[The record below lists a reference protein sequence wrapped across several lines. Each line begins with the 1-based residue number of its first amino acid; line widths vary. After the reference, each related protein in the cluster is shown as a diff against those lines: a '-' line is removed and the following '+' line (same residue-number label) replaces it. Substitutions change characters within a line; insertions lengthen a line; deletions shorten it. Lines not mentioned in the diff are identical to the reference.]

1 MLIHRESHTGS
12 HTYQNED
19 KHYTLT
25 LTQQGRHDLHSILNS
40 NIKRKIKHEPF

>member
-25 LTQQGRHDLHSILNS
+25 LTQAGKHEKHKMTQRILHLHS
-40 NIKRKIKHEPF
+40 R